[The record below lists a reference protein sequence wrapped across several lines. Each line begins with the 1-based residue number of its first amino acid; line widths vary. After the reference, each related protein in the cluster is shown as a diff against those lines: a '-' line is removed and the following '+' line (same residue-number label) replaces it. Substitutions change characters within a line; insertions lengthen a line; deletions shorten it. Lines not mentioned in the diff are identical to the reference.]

1 MTLGFFLAL
10 LAVAASAGFV
20 GSLVGLGG
28 GIVVIPALTLLF
40 GVDMHYAA
48 GAGLVT
54 VIATSSGGAIR
65 YLRQGL
71 CNIRVGVFLELAT
84 TFGALGGALLA
95 GVLTGPSL
103 QLIFGVVVLGA
114 SVMVLRRQEEHGI
127 SLEGDRLSCLLRL
140 EDEYLD
146 HRHATLI
153 EYHPQRTVLGFL
165 LMIVAGVL
173 SGLLGIGSGVFK
185 VPAMDT
191 AMGLPIK
198 VSAATSNFMMGVTA
212 SSGAAVY
219 FARGDINPVIAGP
232 VAIGVLLGARLGS
245 RLLPRLPAVAVRR
258 LFVAVLVIVAV
269 RMMLEGLGV

>member
-1 MTLGFFLAL
+1 MTISFLLAL

-71 CNIRVGVFLELAT
+71 CNIRVGAFLEFAT

-95 GVLTGPSL
+95 GVLAGPSL

-114 SVMVLRRQEEHGI
+114 SAMVLRRQEEHGI

-146 HRHATLI
+146 PRHDTLI

-269 RMMLEGLGV
+269 RMMLAGLGA